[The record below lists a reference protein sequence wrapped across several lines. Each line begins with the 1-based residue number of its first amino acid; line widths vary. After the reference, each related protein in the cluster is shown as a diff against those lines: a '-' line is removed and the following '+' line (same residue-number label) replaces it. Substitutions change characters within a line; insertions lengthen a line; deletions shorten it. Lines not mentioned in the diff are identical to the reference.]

1 MSGPVV
7 LWTIWDSRNKYC
19 SFPAFKLDFSRGKE
33 TGLHTP
39 HFCSSKEEQVSTR
52 ASGKYPVR
60 SFPVQ
65 VIFLGL
71 FSWTKAIPHSYVH
84 FTKTAFWEC
93 GETYKYQKYFLWAG
107 GFPPSPPS
115 HGYLFSRLW
124 NMSLWVPHIQKQLF
138 LYSKFQPFL
147 LLLQLPTYTP
157 YPAYLED

>member
-1 MSGPVV
+1 MSGSVV

-71 FSWTKAIPHSYVH
+71 FSYPW
-84 FTKTAFWEC
+84 
-93 GETYKYQKYFLWAG
+93 QKQSHIAMFI
-107 GFPPSPPS
+107 SP
-115 HGYLFSRLW
+115 
-124 NMSLWVPHIQKQLF
+124 KQLF
-138 LYSKFQPFL
+138 GNVGKSTNIRSTFYGQVDFHPHHPPTDIYFPDYETWAFGCLIFKSSYFFILSSSLFYCCYSSPHIL
-147 LLLQLPTYTP
+147 LTLPT
-157 YPAYLED
+157 